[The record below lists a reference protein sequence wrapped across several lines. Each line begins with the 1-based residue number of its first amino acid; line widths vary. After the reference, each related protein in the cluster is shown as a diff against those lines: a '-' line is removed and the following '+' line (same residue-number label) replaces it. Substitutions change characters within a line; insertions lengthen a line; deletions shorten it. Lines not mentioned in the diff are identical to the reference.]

1 MCYWQLQERHAATSG
16 AAPVSPDE
24 GFEQF
29 LCREVG
35 RTLSGGSVTS
45 EHRATFDVGPGAAMH
60 SFAEEALHAILTMAN
75 QSEASAPH
83 ISRRASNGVC
93 ARTPRI
99 ELRFHTKK
107 GLEAFEWGLVVQ
119 P

>member
-1 MCYWQLQERHAATSG
+1 MLCVFTGGYWQLQERHAATSG

-45 EHRATFDVGPGAAMH
+45 EHRATFEVGPGAAMH

-75 QSEASAPH
+75 QSEASAPRVFSLYVFLEGLQMDFALAH
-83 ISRRASNGVC
+83 I
-93 ARTPRI
+93 
-99 ELRFHTKK
+99 L
-107 GLEAFEWGLVVQ
+107 
-119 P
+119 

>member
-1 MCYWQLQERHAATSG
+1 MLCVFTGGYWQLQERHAATSG

-45 EHRATFDVGPGAAMH
+45 EHRATFEVGPGAD
-60 SFAEEALHAILTMAN
+60 
-75 QSEASAPH
+75 
-83 ISRRASNGVC
+83 RRARGGS
-93 ARTPRI
+93 
-99 ELRFHTKK
+99 
-107 GLEAFEWGLVVQ
+107 
-119 P
+119 